1 MSDEFIKKVSVI
13 ILYAKSEGLEI
24 WLEAKPTEPP
34 EVGMLSSWL
43 EYDGGTVKQCCS
55 PERSPFDY
63 TNSAVLIDSVLE
75 RYKSGLSKEAYGYL
89 AGFTSEVPDF
99 SGMMSWKPSILKNLT
114 AIYFQILNLFLKTM
128 KKRQSLKR
136 GIGKK

>member
-1 MSDEFIKKVSVI
+1 MERPVKFLASLSADSVTDMELIKSRISDFKGYGLDGFVFALEDYSDDIEYMNDEFIKKVSEI
-13 ILYAKSEGLEI
+13 ILFTKSEGLEI

-63 TNSAVLIDSVLE
+63 TNSAVLI
-75 RYKSGLSKEAYGYL
+75 LSL
-89 AGFTSEVPDF
+89 
-99 SGMMSWKPSILKNLT
+99 IH
-114 AIYFQILNLFLKTM
+114 I
-128 KKRQSLKR
+128 
-136 GIGKK
+136 